1 MHVGPAKWKPF
12 AFLKKETNVSFFSIL
27 SKTMTKSVE
36 DMALMG
42 LNIKIELRLFLIY
55 SDKYTVLTL
64 RQNSKCSLKGSC
76 SVWECQNL

>member
-42 LNIKIELRLFLIY
+42 LNIQSWDSF
-55 SDKYTVLTL
+55 
-64 RQNSKCSLKGSC
+64 
-76 SVWECQNL
+76 